1 MLAHTLVLEPMEEE
15 LTYLLI
21 LLSLLTVSVFGL
33 LILDYILLYVFF
45 SLLHIDPPSIITA
58 PDGVEAVYEEMVE
71 LSCTAEGLPM
81 PTIMW
86 QVEPYGGGL
95 AVDIMIPTS
104 ITQEGNT
111 THTSVLTLL
120 RVSPNDTAN
129 YTCTASNRLGS
140 ETESAYVEVLGK
152 M

>member
-1 MLAHTLVLEPMEEE
+1 MFLV
-15 LTYLLI
+15 YY
-21 LLSLLTVSVFGL
+21 
-33 LILDYILLYVFF
+33 YILLYIFF

-71 LSCTAEGLPM
+71 LNCTAEGLPM

-86 QVEPYGGGL
+86 LVEPYGGGL
-95 AVDIMIPTS
+95 AVDIMIPTN

-111 THTSVLTLL
+111 THTTSVLTLL

-140 ETESAYVEVLGK
+140 DTKSAFVEVLGK